1 MSVAMDRAMMAL
13 SLEEEEVSDLPGVS
27 SAEEN
32 ELNAKEMAK
41 EGRVR
46 GIALSQ
52 EYFQF
57 IFKNEHDLMD
67 VLEKGVQTFNE
78 WVIVLERWV
87 ENPPEDY
94 LQFIPLWVQMRNI
107 PVNYY
112 TTVALEA
119 LGDIVGKVK
128 VVAFDP
134 TKPIT
139 QDYIIVLVR
148 FNVANP
154 LRTSTVIDL
163 GGGKFT
169 VIRFSY
175 EKVQKRCYHC
185 QRLNHEKPVCP
196 ILVRQRQEE
205 AQLRRSRV
213 QEELALKKQVLQ
225 EHNPLFGVLLESQ
238 LGINPLNGRPKIAEE
253 VLQEMRRYLVA
264 NTGEDLAIKIDK
276 VIKSVKE
283 AEKDPEVQRTC
294 LRLEEAPEITKDL
307 NRGKGLVFDY
317 SQKVDDQKK
326 QLSIFKPKKLMAEIK
341 LYSSPKLPGTSRP
354 GVSGIVRKRNNTRRR
369 PSKSAR
375 KPRKGGA
382 TNEVMADYTAQREGK
397 QTMGKIRERMKIRER
412 KEGQNQRRAAF
423 R

>member
-1 MSVAMDRAMMAL
+1 MSTHGPFDY
-13 SLEEEEVSDLPGVS
+13 SD
-27 SAEEN
+27 
-32 ELNAKEMAK
+32 AKEMAK

-341 LYSSPKLPGTSRP
+341 LYSSPKLVRRGRCGEQWKQCSCFLYKLFN
-354 GVSGIVRKRNNTRRR
+354 GV
-369 PSKSAR
+369 
-375 KPRKGGA
+375 
-382 TNEVMADYTAQREGK
+382 
-397 QTMGKIRERMKIRER
+397 
-412 KEGQNQRRAAF
+412 
-423 R
+423 

>member
-1 MSVAMDRAMMAL
+1 MGRALNPECQPMARL
-13 SLEEEEVSDLPGVS
+13 IIQMPR
-27 SAEEN
+27 
-32 ELNAKEMAK
+32 KWQK

-52 EYFQF
+52 ERFQF
-57 IFKNEHDLMD
+57 IFKNEHDLMN

-87 ENPPEDY
+87 ENLPEDY

-139 QDYIIVLVR
+139 QDYIRVLVR

-154 LRTSTVIDL
+154 LRTSKVIDL
-163 GGGKFT
+163 GGGKSM

-175 EKVQKRCYHC
+175 EKVQKKCYHY

-225 EHNPLFGVLLESQ
+225 EHDPLFGVLLESQ
-238 LGINPLNGRPKIAEE
+238 VGINPLNGRPKIA
-253 VLQEMRRYLVA
+253 
-264 NTGEDLAIKIDK
+264 
-276 VIKSVKE
+276 
-283 AEKDPEVQRTC
+283 
-294 LRLEEAPEITKDL
+294 
-307 NRGKGLVFDY
+307 
-317 SQKVDDQKK
+317 
-326 QLSIFKPKKLMAEIK
+326 
-341 LYSSPKLPGTSRP
+341 
-354 GVSGIVRKRNNTRRR
+354 
-369 PSKSAR
+369 
-375 KPRKGGA
+375 
-382 TNEVMADYTAQREGK
+382 
-397 QTMGKIRERMKIRER
+397 
-412 KEGQNQRRAAF
+412 
-423 R
+423 